1 MGIHLDFSISP
12 KTFRQTYLYQK
23 PKLFKGAVRN
33 LEAASC
39 KYINEI
45 YQRADPTA
53 PLFHL
58 RKKGAIVPK
67 EEYVESFDDLG
78 KTRYRFIK
86 SVIYEHMKNGASLV
100 YNHINN
106 EPFSDHIARQV
117 ARFAGAHT
125 IVSGYLAFGS
135 DESYK
140 NHWDARDMY
149 AVQLFGKKRW
159 QLTAPDFPMPLYM
172 QQTKDTDISI
182 PEHIDMDII
191 LEAGDVLY
199 IPRGWWHRPI
209 PLGCETFH
217 FAVGTFP
224 PNGYNYLEWLM
235 KKFPTIESLR
245 HSFSDWEQDRTRIN
259 DTAAQIAAMIA
270 DPVNYEAFS
279 EDFLGKERTD
289 TAFHLEQFANP
300 NATPLSDDV
309 RLRLNA
315 NNLDTLEKG
324 YLIGNGMKISVDE
337 LGKKVLEHIGKN
349 EPLLLKNLLVNF
361 NQAKHEEVRKLIY
374 QLIELD
380 FLEIL

>member
-1 MGIHLDFSISP
+1 MDIHLDFGISP

-23 PKLFKGAVRN
+23 PKLFKGAVQN
-33 LEAASC
+33 LEAASW
-39 KYINEI
+39 KDINEI

-140 NHWDARDMY
+140 NHWDTRDVY

-172 QQTKDTDISI
+172 QQTKR
-182 PEHIDMDII
+182 
-191 LEAGDVLY
+191 Y
-199 IPRGWWHRPI
+199 
-209 PLGCETFH
+209 
-217 FAVGTFP
+217 
-224 PNGYNYLEWLM
+224 
-235 KKFPTIESLR
+235 
-245 HSFSDWEQDRTRIN
+245 
-259 DTAAQIAAMIA
+259 
-270 DPVNYEAFS
+270 
-279 EDFLGKERTD
+279 
-289 TAFHLEQFANP
+289 
-300 NATPLSDDV
+300 
-309 RLRLNA
+309 
-315 NNLDTLEKG
+315 
-324 YLIGNGMKISVDE
+324 
-337 LGKKVLEHIGKN
+337 
-349 EPLLLKNLLVNF
+349 
-361 NQAKHEEVRKLIY
+361 
-374 QLIELD
+374 
-380 FLEIL
+380 

>member
-1 MGIHLDFSISP
+1 MGIHLDFGISP

-135 DESYK
+135 DES
-140 NHWDARDMY
+140 
-149 AVQLFGKKRW
+149 
-159 QLTAPDFPMPLYM
+159 
-172 QQTKDTDISI
+172 
-182 PEHIDMDII
+182 
-191 LEAGDVLY
+191 
-199 IPRGWWHRPI
+199 
-209 PLGCETFH
+209 
-217 FAVGTFP
+217 
-224 PNGYNYLEWLM
+224 
-235 KKFPTIESLR
+235 
-245 HSFSDWEQDRTRIN
+245 
-259 DTAAQIAAMIA
+259 
-270 DPVNYEAFS
+270 
-279 EDFLGKERTD
+279 
-289 TAFHLEQFANP
+289 
-300 NATPLSDDV
+300 
-309 RLRLNA
+309 
-315 NNLDTLEKG
+315 
-324 YLIGNGMKISVDE
+324 
-337 LGKKVLEHIGKN
+337 
-349 EPLLLKNLLVNF
+349 
-361 NQAKHEEVRKLIY
+361 
-374 QLIELD
+374 
-380 FLEIL
+380 